1 MYMYTCTICTS
12 NVYTIKVLFMHNS
25 LYLMDVAFD
34 RGYIGGGG
42 LVHSQLGELM
52 IRDLCVIPLRCSII

>member
-1 MYMYTCTICTS
+1 
-12 NVYTIKVLFMHNS
+12 
-25 LYLMDVAFD
+25 MDVAFD

-52 IRDLCVIPLRCSII
+52 IRDLCRYSTEMLLLQGVRPIQLLLGH